1 MPHPQSHRLRALID
15 DVCAATRGMTCARV
29 ATGWPS
35 IDAALGGGVPCAGL
49 HEWWGEPA
57 AVCAVLVQLAW
68 RVLIDDDRTHAGHHR
83 HVAWV
88 GRMAWPAGDELVR
101 GMRAP
106 LAGLFGGTRVRTWPD
121 ARLHDR
127 SILVDVPAGD
137 DGARLWAIEQAVR
150 CGGVCAVIA
159 DGRALPMAATRR
171 LQLAA
176 SGTML
181 CTLRGESRHAGDR
194 ARTPSAAATRWN
206 VAPGAA
212 PGAASGAATGVRHV
226 PWLRAVHALA
236 GRIPPE
242 PCWRVT
248 LERARGMAVDPCT
261 GAADVAFARTQW
273 EGTEEAPAPLV
284 RAVARRTARLA
295 RLETERMRARQAAL
309 HGGGAAATA
318 AVTTAAA
325 APPPA
330 RLQHPRARARDRMTS
345 RGERW
350 AQPIARPADDGRAA

>member
-1 MPHPQSHRLRALID
+1 MAHVESHRLRALID
-15 DVCAATRGMTCARV
+15 DVCARTRGVPCARV
-29 ATGWPS
+29 ATGWPT

-49 HEWWGEPA
+49 HEWWGEAA
-57 AVCAVLVQLAW
+57 AVRAVLVQVAW
-68 RVLIDDDRTHAGHHR
+68 RALLEDDRMHPGHHR

-88 GRMAWPAGDELVR
+88 GRLAWPSGDELVR
-101 GMRAP
+101 GLRAP

-176 SGTML
+176 SGVLL
-181 CTLRGESRHAGDR
+181 CTMRGESRTAAER
-194 ARTPSAAATRWN
+194 ARTPSAAATRWT
-206 VAPGAA
+206 VAPDAA
-212 PGAASGAATGVRHV
+212 AGMRHV

-248 LERARGMAVDPCT
+248 LERARGVAVDPCA
-261 GAADVAFARTQW
+261 GASDMAFAQTQW
-273 EGTEEAPAPLV
+273 EGTEHAPAPLV

-309 HGGGAAATA
+309 HGGEAGADA
-318 AVTTAAA
+318 AV
-325 APPPA
+325 APV
-330 RLQHPRARARDRMTS
+330 RMQHPRARARDRMTS

-350 AQPIARPADDGRAA
+350 ARPIARPADDGRAA

>member
-1 MPHPQSHRLRALID
+1 MPHPDSHRLRARID
-15 DVCAATRGMTCARV
+15 DVCAATRGAACARV

-57 AVCAVLVQLAW
+57 AVRAVLVQLAW
-68 RVLIDDDRTHAGHHR
+68 RALVDDDRTHAGHHR

-181 CTLRGESRHAGDR
+181 CTLRGESRHADDR

-212 PGAASGAATGVRHV
+212 SGARHV

-273 EGTEEAPAPLV
+273 EGTEEAPAPLA
-284 RAVARRTARLA
+284 RAAARRTARLA
-295 RLETERMRARQAAL
+295 RLETERMRVRQAAL
-309 HGGGAAATA
+309 S
-318 AVTTAAA
+318 
-325 APPPA
+325 APAGPGLSDDAPA
-330 RLQHPRARARDRMTS
+330 RQAGAPVSGTLV
-345 RGERW
+345 RGFGD
-350 AQPIARPADDGRAA
+350 ATDSGPSTGLA